1 MDLEKLKEFAT
12 KRQSEIIDAVIMYG
26 SQKKAAAEL
35 EINSRTLERS
45 LQTAR
50 RNASRRGW
58 SPQHDMTHSVP
69 DTHVVKGVSTFYD
82 EHSNPIRQ
90 WVKSDLKK
98 ESQEAALQAFADALV
113 DDLPKYQPLP
123 SKPLTGA
130 SEALTAYVIGDA
142 HIGMRVTKERNGDS
156 DWDLEISERV
166 TVGAIEKLIQAS
178 GGSDVGLMLDL
189 GDFGHSD
196 NLQNTTS
203 SGQNHMDMDGDY
215 GDSIAAQTRIYRR
228 SIDLMLKSHNK
239 VILMMVRGNHNSS
252 TSRCMNVMLKAFY
265 ENEPRVE
272 VLDNVHKF
280 QHITYG
286 NNLLVTH
293 HGDRMKPQ
301 RGFEYTARSLSKEW
315 GTCEHKHLLMGH
327 VHHHTAVEIGGMLCE
342 TFQALPA
349 GDAWHSDSG
358 YGAKRTMSAIV
369 YNKKHGEI
377 QRHKV
382 GINQLGE

>member
-58 SPQHDMTHSVP
+58 SPQHSMTHSVP
-69 DTHVVKGVSTFYD
+69 DTYVVKGVSTFYD

-156 DWDLEISERV
+156 DWDLEIAERV